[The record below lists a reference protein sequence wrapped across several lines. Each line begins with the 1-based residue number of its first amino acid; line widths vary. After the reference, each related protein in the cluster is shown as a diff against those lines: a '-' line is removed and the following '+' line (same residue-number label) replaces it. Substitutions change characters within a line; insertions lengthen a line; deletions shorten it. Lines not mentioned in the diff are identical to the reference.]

1 MTDFGTAARLRA
13 AFELSPTILSV
24 SDLETGRLLE
34 VNEAFLRVT
43 GWTRDEIIGRP
54 IPEIGF
60 WIEPELRFGG
70 LTTLRAGGSVRDME
84 VPFLTKAGERLVAI
98 ANADLIEVDGRPCVI
113 TALIDITA
121 RVRAE
126 AALRESER
134 RFEQLFR
141 VNPLPMSIARLSDG
155 RRLDVNEAAVR
166 HSGFSRDEMLGLS
179 RAAGGFQL
187 TREERVAL
195 VARLRRDG
203 HARDLEMTFRTK
215 AGEVRTVLVN
225 SEVITSGGEPA
236 ALNVYVDIT
245 ERKQAEAEQE
255 ARRAEAE
262 TQARAKDEFLAML
275 GHELRNPLGTITNAL
290 AVLNRRAGDQELRRF
305 TTIIGRQAAH
315 LTRLVDDLLDVA
327 RVTSGKIDLRSEP
340 VELRALARRC
350 VDALAQAGRTGE
362 HLVTVE
368 GDALHVYGDP
378 ARLEQVVSNLLDNA
392 LTYTPR
398 GGAVTVRTA
407 AAGGQAVLSVRDTGA
422 GIRPDLLDR
431 IFDLFVQEPQ
441 ALDRSRGGLGLGLT
455 LVKRLVELH
464 GGAVAVACEGLGRG
478 CEFTI
483 RLRLVEGPAVAETR
497 PAPPA
502 AESLRRRVVIVE
514 DNADARES
522 LQLLLRL
529 AGHDVETAEDGLIGL
544 QKLTT
549 LRPDVALIDLGLP
562 GIDGYDLARRLRA
575 LPEARA
581 MRLIAI
587 SGYGQAE
594 DRRRALDAGF
604 DLHITKPVDPDRLQ
618 RLLTTGAS

>member
-43 GWTRDEIIGRP
+43 GWTREEIIGRP

-60 WIEPELRFGG
+60 WIDPELRFAG
-70 LTTLRAGGSVRDME
+70 LATLRTGGTVRDLE
-84 VPFLTKAGERLVAI
+84 ARFRTKAGEEVVAI
-98 ANADLIEVDGRPCVI
+98 ANADLVDVDGRPCVI

-126 AALRESER
+126 AALRDSER
-134 RFEQLFR
+134 RFEQFFR
-141 VNPLPMSIARLSDG
+141 VNPLPMSITRLSDG

-166 HSGFSRDEMLGLS
+166 HSGYTREQMLSLGWEAGGLLLSRDE
-179 RAAGGFQL
+179 RI
-187 TREERVAL
+187 AL
-195 VARLRRDG
+195 AARLRRDG
-203 HARDLEMTFRTK
+203 HAHDYEVTFRTK
-215 AGEVRTVLVN
+215 AGEIRTVLVN
-225 SEVITSGGEPA
+225 SELITSGGDPA

-245 ERKQAEAEQE
+245 ERKQAEAEQA

-262 TQARAKDEFLAML
+262 SVARAKDEFLAML

-290 AVLNRRAGDQELRRF
+290 AILNRRAGDDELRRF
-305 TTIIGRQAAH
+305 TTIIGRQAKH

-350 VDALAQAGRTGE
+350 VDALAQAGRTSE

-392 LTYTPR
+392 LKYTPR
-398 GGAVTVRTA
+398 GGAVAVRTA

-422 GIRPDLLDR
+422 GIRPDVLDR
-431 IFDLFVQEPQ
+431 IFDLFVQGPQ

-464 GGAVAVACEGLGRG
+464 GGAVAAASEGAGRG

-483 RLRLVEGPAVAETR
+483 RLPVVEAPAVTAAR
-497 PAPPA
+497 AAAPA
-502 AESLRRRVVIVE
+502 AEGLRRRVVIVE

-618 RLLTTGAS
+618 RLLAGGVA